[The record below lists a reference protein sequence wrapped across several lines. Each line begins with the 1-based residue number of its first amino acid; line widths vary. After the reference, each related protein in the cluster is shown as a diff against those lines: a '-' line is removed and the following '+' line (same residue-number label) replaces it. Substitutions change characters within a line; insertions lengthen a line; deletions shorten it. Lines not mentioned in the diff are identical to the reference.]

1 MIPFDQL
8 NRDAKV
14 WSYQSDRLLT
24 DTEVQWINEQLE
36 PFLQEWAAHGT
47 KLKAYGEVFNHA
59 HLVLAVDESDHNAS
73 GCSIDTSV
81 RFIKQLEKELQLSFF
96 NRLKMLTLSE
106 GKYVYVNYAD
116 LSGLPQETLVFNNT
130 VSNVGEFKDS
140 WKVPV
145 KNFISGQ

>member
-8 NRDAKV
+8 ENEAKV

-24 DTEVQWINEQLE
+24 DTEVQWINEQLT

-47 KLKAYGEVFNHA
+47 KLKAYGEVANHA
-59 HLVLAVDESDHNAS
+59 HLLLAVDESDHHAS

-81 RFIKQLEKELQLSFF
+81 RFIKQLEKELGVSFF
-96 NRLKMLTLSE
+96 NRLKMLTQSGNEL
-106 GKYVYVNYAD
+106 VYVNYSD
-116 LSGLPQETLVFNNT
+116 LGNLPEETLVFNNM
-130 VSNVGEFKDS
+130 VSNAGEFKNR

-145 KNFISGQ
+145 KNFISQQ